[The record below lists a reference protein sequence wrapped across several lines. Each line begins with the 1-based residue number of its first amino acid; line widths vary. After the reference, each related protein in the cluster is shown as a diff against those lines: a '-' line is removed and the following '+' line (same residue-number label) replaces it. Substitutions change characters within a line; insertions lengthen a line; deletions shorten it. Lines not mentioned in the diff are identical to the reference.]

1 MDRNQSEIVEA
12 ADGRDRRLLTT
23 ATLRA
28 AELLNISQAT
38 LARVLG
44 VSASTVSRMR
54 QDGYHLEPDRK
65 EWDFALLFVRMFRSL
80 DSIVGGREADARAWL
95 HSENRAFQKAPIEL
109 IVSVS
114 GLVHVVDYL
123 DASRAPA

>member
-1 MDRNQSEIVEA
+1 VIRNQSEAVEA
-12 ADGRDRRLLTT
+12 PKVRDRRVLTT

-28 AELLNISQAT
+28 AELLDISQAT

-54 QDGYHLEPDRK
+54 QNGYELEPDRK

-95 HSENRAFQKAPIEL
+95 QSENRALHKAPIEL

>member
-1 MDRNQSEIVEA
+1 MSRNQSVAVESA
-12 ADGRDRRLLTT
+12 ETRDRRVLTA

-28 AELLNISQAT
+28 AELLDISQAT

-44 VSASTVSRMR
+44 VSPSTVSRMR
-54 QDGYHLEPDRK
+54 QHAYQLEPGRK
-65 EWDFALLFVRMFRSL
+65 EWEFARLFVRMFRSL
-80 DSIVGGREADARAWL
+80 DSIVGGREADAKAWM
-95 HSENRAFQKAPIEL
+95 HSENRALQKAPIEL

-114 GLVHVVDYL
+114 GLIHVVDYL